1 VFDSVSHVV
10 NVITSRPRRAA
21 TTVYFIS
28 TIVTELNEC
37 SKSLAVTYAQLQQCR
52 DQSVNALQS
61 KPGAGEVA

>member
-1 VFDSVSHVV
+1 M
-10 NVITSRPRRAA
+10 IKRAA

-28 TIVTELNEC
+28 TIATELNEC